1 MKRTAIVTLILVMAL
16 ASPGLAK
23 GPGSGGPGPGF
34 GGDHA
39 PIPPGK
45 WWMMPELS
53 KQLGLTPEEKS
64 RLSDAFYQH
73 REKMI
78 GLRSEMSKQHLELE
92 KLLDAEPFDAAASKA
107 QFAAMKKGRM
117 ALSEERFDF
126 LVQVRQL
133 LGLERFQQL
142 KWQFKQF
149 KFKRERFKAKKMMQG
164 N

>member
-1 MKRTAIVTLILVMAL
+1 
-16 ASPGLAK
+16 
-23 GPGSGGPGPGF
+23 
-34 GGDHA
+34 
-39 PIPPGK
+39 
-45 WWMMPELS
+45 
-53 KQLGLTPEEKS
+53 
-64 RLSDAFYQH
+64 
-73 REKMI
+73 
-78 GLRSEMSKQHLELE
+78 
-92 KLLDAEPFDAAASKA
+92 
-107 QFAAMKKGRM
+107 MKKARM